1 MLHKK
6 SISLCGNNSEI
17 EKNLFQISNSEQKE
31 LTEDTEVFSEENEV
45 SSAVLVNSI
54 QLDVEEFPQIKI
66 EISDTCKKPKK
77 ALFEDFNEKY
87 ELIKKQIEAKKTQEE
102 ILVKNVM
109 DKYPNQ
115 VDKKTYE
122 RSKLCINK

>member
-54 QLDVEEFPQIKI
+54 QLDVEEFPQIRI
-66 EISDTCKKPKK
+66 EISDICKKPKK
-77 ALFEDFNEKY
+77 LLFEDFN
-87 ELIKKQIEAKKTQEE
+87 AWAGHKTTQQTHRHPVTEE
-102 ILVKNVM
+102 QQHSNLK
-109 DKYPNQ
+109 
-115 VDKKTYE
+115 
-122 RSKLCINK
+122 